1 MCSGHEGGMLKKK
14 FKRLF
19 IVCPGIRMPGDKNN
33 DQVRIVT
40 PHQALIKNK
49 VDAIVMGRSITKGNI
64 KKNINKLISHL
75 EKNVR

>member
-1 MCSGHEGGMLKKK
+1 
-14 FKRLF
+14 
-19 IVCPGIRMPGDKNN
+19 MPGDKNN
-33 DQVRIVT
+33 DQARIVT
-40 PHQALIKNK
+40 PYQALIKNN